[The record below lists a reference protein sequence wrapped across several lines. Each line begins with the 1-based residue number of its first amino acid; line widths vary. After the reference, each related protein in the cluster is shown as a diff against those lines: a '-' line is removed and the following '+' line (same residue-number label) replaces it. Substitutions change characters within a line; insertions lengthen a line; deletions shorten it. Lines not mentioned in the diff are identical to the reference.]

1 MTDEQTLPADRRSY
15 TGVDRGFIFFETDP
29 GVPWKGLTQVE
40 ELEDD
45 YRIESYWIDGKKVSQ
60 RHIDG
65 DYSAQVTSYD
75 NPFTS
80 DIFEDRL
87 FGFSFREHYRLDDE
101 DHYRLHLIHGLSIK
115 PDGVIYNTTS
125 PESDPSGYSWSM
137 QSVDV
142 QLTDSLMGSH
152 LILDSALIFE
162 WILRDIEDI
171 LYGWLDNTTPRI
183 PGVEEMYAIFA
194 TMNLVIIDHGDGTW
208 SAVGHETMI
217 RMLDSTEFEINT
229 PSAEYIDEE
238 TYDIESLIRDD
249 RWGDQIE
256 TDNESWMPPAK
267 DPFRDED
274 PIWVDEE

>member
-1 MTDEQTLPADRRSY
+1 MEYAVGGRSIDR
-15 TGVDRGFIFFETDP
+15 FFD
-29 GVPWKGLTQVE
+29 GLT
-40 ELEDD
+40 
-45 YRIESYWIDGKKVSQ
+45 
-60 RHIDG
+60 
-65 DYSAQVTSYD
+65 
-75 NPFTS
+75 
-80 DIFEDRL
+80 
-87 FGFSFREHYRLDDE
+87 
-101 DHYRLHLIHGLSIK
+101 
-115 PDGVIYNTTS
+115 
-125 PESDPSGYSWSM
+125 
-137 QSVDV
+137 
-142 QLTDSLMGSH
+142 SH
-152 LILDSALIFE
+152 SALIFE